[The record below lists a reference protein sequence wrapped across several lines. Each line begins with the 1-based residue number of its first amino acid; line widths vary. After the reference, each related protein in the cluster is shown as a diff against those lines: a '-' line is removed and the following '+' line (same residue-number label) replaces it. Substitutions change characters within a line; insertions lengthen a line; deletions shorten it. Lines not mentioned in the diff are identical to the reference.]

1 MISVQKV
8 PIRVIDENKK
18 GGKTKQDCI
27 KDLVDQMLTF
37 SKQMVDMKTD
47 HEKNSLQR
55 QIDPVDQ

>member
-1 MISVQKV
+1 
-8 PIRVIDENKK
+8 
-18 GGKTKQDCI
+18 
-27 KDLVDQMLTF
+27 MLTF